1 MHRIFFSGCYP
12 APSPNL
18 NPLALGTRWL
28 AYADRK
34 VCGFKD
40 VQRRAVYFCHC
51 QNFLLCVISGPK
63 ANDNYGL
70 FSEGKTNSATLKDF
84 LSNCLTVCS
93 KL

>member
-1 MHRIFFSGCYP
+1 MQ
-12 APSPNL
+12 
-18 NPLALGTRWL
+18 
-28 AYADRK
+28 K
-34 VCGFKD
+34 
-40 VQRRAVYFCHC
+40 RAVYFCQC

-84 LSNCLTVCS
+84 LLNCLTVCS